1 MTIENFGMFWLD
13 ISAQQWILTS
23 FICTYEIYQPQGKPK
38 ITLLK
43 FQKNAVSDKYDYT
56 TNNDL
61 E

>member
-1 MTIENFGMFWLD
+1 MMIENFGMFWLD

-23 FICTYEIYQPQGKPK
+23 FILLHYQPQGKPK

-43 FQKNAVSDKYDYT
+43 FQKNAVSDEYDYT